1 MILLRCARSTSA
13 SALLSCASSTNTCVT
28 PSSFGSSA
36 SRRSSTP
43 VVQKVT
49 LVRRETT
56 TSPRVAYPTTSPTA
70 SPRSSATRRA
80 TVTAATL
87 RGCATMIEHAPPRPV
102 SIQRSRTNCGAWVV
116 LPEPVAP
123 TSTVNAAPDSS
134 TAATIEALARHAGRD
149 ALEKGSEAEV
159 TEAAWEARREA
170 LRASASAL
178 DRSGVRRPP
187 GGLFWYRRD
196 GFRFSASA
204 SAVGASS
211 ARAASP
217 SSASPSSAAPAAASP
232 SRASSS
238 AGAGGGS
245 WVSMTV
251 AIGRRLRVSASLGP
265 GGACAN
271 ALRGFFFIL
280 SFALALARS
289 SSRFGARRTVTS
301 FTSPD
306 ALVTPSVTSAP
317 GSNALDA
324 IPGCEARP
332 SAADDDPGTSPSP
345 PAGHRRSAR
354 RARRRTFSLRSRSLS
369 ARRASLARARSAAS
383 ASGGASASSPTAPPP
398 PTGRG
403 ARPRASEESRVL
415 PSERP
420 RSPASSRE
428 RR

>member
-1 MILLRCARSTSA
+1 M
-13 SALLSCASSTNTCVT
+13 
-28 PSSFGSSA
+28 
-36 SRRSSTP
+36 
-43 VVQKVT
+43 VQKVT

-134 TAATIEALARHAGRD
+134 TAATIEAFARHAGRD

-178 DRSGVRRPP
+178 ERSGVRRPP

-196 GFRFSASA
+196 GFDERSSASA
-204 SAVGASS
+204 SASASAAGASS

-232 SRASSS
+232 FRASLS

-245 WVSMTV
+245 GVSMTV

-306 ALVTPSVTSAP
+306 ALVIPSVTSAP
-317 GSNALDA
+317 ASNARDA

-383 ASGGASASSPTAPPP
+383 ASGGASAASPTAPPP